1 MSASDAMIAHRYGYG
16 RGRGPRR
23 MPPRMQTSLTG
34 YGYDG
39 EEADLAD
46 LVRTARRIHSG
57 WHHDEESR
65 SKGGQPRKDKYDNS
79 KFTPISF
86 PTSVFGGVDEAV
98 VNEMFGEDEEDAES
112 DEDDGALSPHEDAY
126 TYSSESSQTIGGKF
140 KMPKLPS
147 WALPAAAIAAGTAG
161 AVGLGLALTSKKRKA
176 KRAAREEEFGAV
188 GDAVISSM
196 FEEEEDLDDDD
207 DSFGVDAPPVVPAA
221 SSDLSPSPLSSVPL
235 FPSSVVPAV
244 PPSSSMP
251 SWRQYKA
258 AQKDVFRATKKV
270 QKAADQLSRAQSS
283 VPSLPSGPVFGFY
296 GCDWNRPT
304 SRYGAVTNLQAFIAS
319 LPQTPSGLY
328 NAATQLILDHFTRAY
343 GSFAGKAKA
352 LASKGAL
359 EAQYQKFYQAAK
371 AEGGFGPRAS
381 RESDVGIQLLEEK
394 TGTPVPPLERQAM
407 SAVSRAQANLI
418 AQGLA

>member
-112 DEDDGALSPHEDAY
+112 DGDVEDDG
-126 TYSSESSQTIGGKF
+126 SSESHGF

-207 DSFGVDAPPVVPAA
+207 DSFGVDVPPVVPAA
-221 SSDLSPSPLSSVPL
+221 SPDLSPSPLSSVPL

-244 PPSSSMP
+244 PPPSSMP

-352 LASKGAL
+352 LAAKGAL

-394 TGTPVPPLERQAM
+394 TGTPVPPVERQAM

>member
-65 SKGGQPRKDKYDNS
+65 SRGGQPRKDKYDNS
-79 KFTPISF
+79 KFNPPISF
-86 PTSVFGGVDEAV
+86 PTAVFGGVDDAV
-98 VNEMFGEDEEDAES
+98 IREMFGADEEEIES
-112 DEDDGALSPHEDAY
+112 DEDVEGE
-126 TYSSESSQTIGGKF
+126 EEKRGF

-196 FEEEEDLDDDD
+196 FEEEEDMDD
-207 DSFGVDAPPVVPAA
+207 DSFGVDPLPSTLAA
-221 SSDLSPSPLSSVPL
+221 SPDLSPSPLSSVPL
-235 FPSSVVPAV
+235 FPSSLAPSAS
-244 PPSSSMP
+244 PPSAMP

-270 QKAADQLSRAQSS
+270 QKAADQLSRAQSL

-343 GSFAGKAKA
+343 GPFAGKAKA